1 MVFVGSPK
9 RDGVV
14 SGIQGGTYAEAVKK
28 QRAYYMGLAKAQYPY
43 LLSSAPTLID
53 DFNPLGESFC
63 DYTLTANQVNALNSE
78 NLERHQRVRHP
89 RTAVALTENGH
100 LILIVVDGRQTN
112 RSGFSARELTR
123 FLVKWFNPQYALNLD
138 GGGSTAMCV
147 EGLGDSRNI
156 VNSPIQDNEPGR
168 ERARDTHIVILAK

>member
-1 MVFVGSPK
+1 M
-9 RDGVV
+9 
-14 SGIQGGTYAEAVKK
+14 
-28 QRAYYMGLAKAQYPY
+28 
-43 LLSSAPTLID
+43 
-53 DFNPLGESFC
+53 
-63 DYTLTANQVNALNSE
+63 
-78 NLERHQRVRHP
+78 RHP